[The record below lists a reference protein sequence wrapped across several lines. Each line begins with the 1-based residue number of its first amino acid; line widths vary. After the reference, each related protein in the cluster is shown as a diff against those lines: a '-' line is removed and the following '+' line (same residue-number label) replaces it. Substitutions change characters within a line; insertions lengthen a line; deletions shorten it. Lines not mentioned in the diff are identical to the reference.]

1 MAYQVIA
8 RKYRPQRFADV
19 VGQEHV
25 TQTLANAIEQKR
37 IAHAYL
43 FCGPRGTG
51 KTTVARIFAKCLNCT
66 GGPAVNFDDADPRC
80 VEITEGRAI
89 DVMEID
95 GASNNGVEQVR
106 ELRET
111 VKYSPASSR
120 YKIYIIDEV
129 HMLTTA
135 AFNALLKTL
144 EEPPEHVKFMFAT
157 TDPEKVLPTILS
169 RCQRFDLRRIP
180 VSLITRHLDFIAR
193 EEGVAIDA
201 EALHAVARGA
211 DGGMRDA
218 ESALDQLI
226 SFCGNQISESD
237 VLSMFGLTA
246 RSQVV
251 ALTQAVLDGDASAAL
266 RELNALAQ
274 HGKDLGRLLSDLL
287 GHFRNLLLFQVS
299 GGDVSLLEVTETEIA
314 SLRTQTAT
322 IDVEALTRVLEVLT
336 DAEGR
341 LRDAASRKI
350 FVEVSLLKAIQARKA
365 VSIDYVIK
373 RLQQFKG
380 GETGGG
386 AVAAAA
392 GQIGAPAPSGVAPV
406 SAPPKSSAAS
416 LSSAATSTPAQ
427 GSTIAPIA
435 PKAAVAPN
443 AQPPPAPVAPKV
455 PSAGSGGPVPPA
467 MSSSPQPEP
476 KAVVAA
482 PVTSTGVSGPGQTND
497 VVSSPDGLPSAH
509 GATATASVDL
519 VSVWTELMDAVGRA
533 SPFTR
538 GYLVEAHPV
547 SMNKSVLTVG
557 YDPEFA
563 DQLALVDNPKTH
575 TILQTKLGEAGYR
588 GVQVKFVAAER
599 PSGWAAIEPSPSAA
613 EDLVPRRASSPA
625 TGAPVAGTPGAGVGA
640 AAAKKEKPVTPIVLN
655 ADEFKND
662 PLIQKALEIFKGQ
675 IVEVR
680 A

>member
-25 TQTLANAIEQKR
+25 TQTLANAIGQSR

-66 GGPAVNFDDADPRC
+66 GGPKVDFADDDPRC
-80 VEITEGRAI
+80 QEITEGRSI
-89 DVMEID
+89 DVLEID

-111 VKYSPASSR
+111 VKYAPASSKF
-120 YKIYIIDEV
+120 KIYIIDEV
-129 HMLTTA
+129 HMLSTA

-180 VSLITRHLDFIAR
+180 VSLITEHLGYIAKK
-193 EEGVAIDA
+193 ENVSIDG
-201 EALHAVARGA
+201 EALHAIARGA

-226 SFCGNQISESD
+226 SFCGNKIVESD

-251 ALTQAVLDGDASAAL
+251 ALAGAILQGEAETAL
-266 RELNALAQ
+266 RELNELAR

-287 GHFRNLLLFQVS
+287 NHFRNLLIFQVS
-299 GGDVSLLEVTETEIA
+299 KGDLKLLEVSETEA
-314 SLRTQTAT
+314 ANLKEQSNTAGAET
-322 IDVEALTRVLEVLT
+322 LTRLMEVLT
-336 DAEGR
+336 EAEGR
-341 LRDAASRKI
+341 LRDATSKKI
-350 FVEVSLLKAIQARKA
+350 FLEVALLKTIQARSA
-365 VSIDYVIK
+365 VSIDVVL
-373 RLQQFKG
+373 RQLHQMR
-380 GETGGG
+380 GEGSGG
-386 AVAAAA
+386 ATPV
-392 GQIGAPAPSGVAPV
+392 IPVPAPATPSSRPISPAT
-406 SAPPKSSAAS
+406 APKSPAS
-416 LSSAATSTPAQ
+416 ISNPA
-427 GSTIAPIA
+427 P
-435 PKAAVAPN
+435 
-443 AQPPPAPVAPKV
+443 PPPAPAKTAKPSPEAAP
-455 PSAGSGGPVPPA
+455 SGSPPPA
-467 MSSSPQPEP
+467 AS
-476 KAVVAA
+476 AVV
-482 PVTSTGVSGPGQTND
+482 
-497 VVSSPDGLPSAH
+497 
-509 GATATASVDL
+509 DL
-519 VSVWTELMDAVGRA
+519 AQLWKDLLDAVGRA

-547 SMNKSVLTVG
+547 SLAQGVFTIG
-557 YDPEFA
+557 FDPEFA
-563 DQLALVDNPKTH
+563 DHIDLVDNSKTH
-575 TILQTKLGEAGYR
+575 SVLHTKLGELGHPNTQIK
-588 GVQVKFVAAER
+588 VIKAEA
-599 PSGWAAIEPSPSAA
+599 PAGWAAARDSAQA
-613 EDLVPRRASSPA
+613 AAPAAAVASATSSPA
-625 TGAPVAGTPGAGVGA
+625 GQVAPQPRR
-640 AAAKKEKPVTPIVLN
+640 EKPVPINLN
-655 ADEFKND
+655 ADDFKND
-662 PLIQKALEIFKGQ
+662 PLIQKALEIFKGR